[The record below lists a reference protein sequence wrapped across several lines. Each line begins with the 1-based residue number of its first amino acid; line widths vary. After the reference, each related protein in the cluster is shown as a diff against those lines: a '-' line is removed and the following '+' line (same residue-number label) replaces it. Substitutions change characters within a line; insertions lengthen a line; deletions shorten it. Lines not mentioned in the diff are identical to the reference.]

1 MSEFR
6 DEIPEVYVVENQ
18 TARLNPQFDEPRPQ
32 QPMQRPARPQQPRP
46 ANAQPQMRSA
56 APRPH
61 NPNAPRPQRPTQ
73 AAPKAQPR
81 KGEKKAKAIDPNH
94 EYTGH
99 LTPKLMLLLAA
110 PHTWVAS
117 IMPVILAVA
126 LCVGFTGKVSVV
138 TAIILLAISILM
150 QSAVNV
156 INDYFDYVKGT
167 DTIDNQDDPEDAVLV
182 YNDIDPT
189 EARNL
194 AIMYLGAAFV
204 LGIYIIVRAGWIPL
218 VIALVGA
225 LVVFLYSGGRTPI
238 SYLPIGEFVS
248 GIVMGG
254 LITLASYQ
262 ALTLVFDWAILLLA
276 LPVIIGIGLI
286 MFTNNT
292 CDIEKDIPA
301 DRKTLSVVLG
311 RKTARKVYHA
321 LMVIMVACIILF
333 VGIYF
338 PGGELISLF
347 MVFSC
352 YPVFKMLW
360 ENPLIAPSRGP
371 AMGQVVNLNI
381 MLGTFY
387 SFAIIFGHFASMML

>member
-1 MSEFR
+1 
-6 DEIPEVYVVENQ
+6 
-18 TARLNPQFDEPRPQ
+18 
-32 QPMQRPARPQQPRP
+32 
-46 ANAQPQMRSA
+46 
-56 APRPH
+56 
-61 NPNAPRPQRPTQ
+61 
-73 AAPKAQPR
+73 
-81 KGEKKAKAIDPNH
+81 
-94 EYTGH
+94 
-99 LTPKLMLLLAA
+99 MLLLAA

-138 TAIILLAISILM
+138 TAIILLCISVLM

-182 YNDIDPT
+182 YNDINPS

-262 ALTLVFDWAILLLA
+262 ALTLVFDWSILLLA

-301 DRKTLSVVLG
+301 DRKTLSVMLG
-311 RKTARKVYHA
+311 RETSRKVYHV
-321 LMVIMVACIILF
+321 LMIIMVACIILS

-338 PGGELISLF
+338 PGGELICLF